1 MNYDAIPLG
10 YSEQQLQLSRKE
22 LEGLMD
28 RIPGIG
34 SILITNNVAD
44 VVLDLLEPGIHAF
57 KLSTMTG
64 SLVDLG
70 EYIARESDQQHGQFA
85 IVENTDGRVISLR
98 INADLV
104 MTCISNRRSNLG
116 MVLSAG
122 RTTADALAKILTAPD
137 TD

>member
-1 MNYDAIPLG
+1 MNYDAIPLD
-10 YSEQQLQLSRKE
+10 YSEEQLQRSRKE

-28 RIPGIG
+28 RISGIG
-34 SILITNNVAD
+34 SILITNNTAD
-44 VVLDLLEPGIHAF
+44 VVLDILQPGIHAF

-70 EYIARESDQQHGQFA
+70 EYIARESGQQHGQFA
-85 IVENTDGRVISLR
+85 IVENTDGRVVSLR

-104 MTCISNRRSNLG
+104 MTCISSRRSNLG

-122 RTTADALAKILTAPD
+122 RTTADALAGILATPEGN
-137 TD
+137 